1 MVQER
6 ISPSPRMQCSWKL
19 PGGLAE
25 PGEDY
30 AQTNPNPSPNPNPNP
45 NPHPYPHQVF
55 GTMVVADLTGLASAL
70 FIPLIGKTVA
80 RTLYERRA
88 RKASF

>member
-6 ISPSPRMQCSWKL
+6 VSPSPRMQCSWKL

-45 NPHPYPHQVF
+45 DP
-55 GTMVVADLTGLASAL
+55 
-70 FIPLIGKTVA
+70 
-80 RTLYERRA
+80 
-88 RKASF
+88 